1 MKLTK
6 CAFFISENIIKI
18 SKRTLINGTA
28 LGMTGYE
35 KNRQYHKSKKNI
47 SQFLYHINNSPT
59 QDLLH
64 MTKLWTFR
72 TTDLDGE
79 LDLLEHGLTRIYEN
93 HGDIQAERDIRELYT
108 LGPSTMRMFHY
119 LDLPKKAL
127 KVGILVSSLYF
138 RVSIH

>member
-6 CAFFISENIIKI
+6 CGFLISENIIKI
-18 SKRTLINGTA
+18 SKRTLLSGLA
-28 LGMTGYE
+28 LGMTRYE
-35 KNRQYHKSKKNI
+35 ENRQHYKSKKNI

-64 MTKLWTFR
+64 MTKLWTFMM
-72 TTDLDGE
+72 TNLDGE

-93 HGDIQAERDIRELYT
+93 HWEIEAERDIHELHT

-119 LDLPKKAL
+119 LDLPMEAL
-127 KVGILVSSLYF
+127 KVCILVSSL
-138 RVSIH
+138 